1 MKPIWVKF
9 AAALALCALA
19 LAQSPSNT
27 WADLGSS
34 SWGITAGVTADTDG
48 GIFAIRRVEP
58 SFFFILSGKLTRQ
71 WGSGLFQYAHG
82 IRVDRNGALWATDA
96 GDFSVVYKLDRNS
109 GAVLM
114 TLGTK
119 GVKGTTDS
127 TFNRPADV
135 AVSAAGNIFIAD
147 GYGNSRI
154 VKYAKDGKF
163 VKTWGVK
170 GTAPGQFNLPHN
182 LVIDSQNRL
191 LVADRENSRIQVFD
205 PDGKFLEQWPGL
217 GGKPYG
223 LAIASDDTLYI
234 GDADGGTITVAKNG
248 KVLEVLRGLGRPHQL
263 ALDAAGAVYY
273 ADVREGKGVTRIL
286 RK

>member
-9 AAALALCALA
+9 AAAPALCALA

-154 VKYAKDGKF
+154 VKYAKDG
-163 VKTWGVK
+163 TSA
-170 GTAPGQFNLPHN
+170 TSP
-182 LVIDSQNRL
+182 R
-191 LVADRENSRIQVFD
+191 
-205 PDGKFLEQWPGL
+205 
-217 GGKPYG
+217 
-223 LAIASDDTLYI
+223 
-234 GDADGGTITVAKNG
+234 
-248 KVLEVLRGLGRPHQL
+248 
-263 ALDAAGAVYY
+263 
-273 ADVREGKGVTRIL
+273 TRM
-286 RK
+286 